1 MSTMNWDCY
10 PEHLR
15 PSEPPTDEEVGTHEL
30 TEEEIVFARA
40 HGILRVEEDGC
51 GFVPK
56 QWLEQLRKFRD
67 AMRQP
72 SLLRR
77 IMPPVPLVAGV
88 VPYKEPE
95 KFTEVPLVGFSKL
108 GAETGRFSGDHPNE
122 AAPPRSEPECPE
134 CAYERETGQGAP
146 VPHHCDQMAVDAGY
160 YPEEDKDA

>member
-1 MSTMNWDCY
+1 MAEKMNWDCY

-40 HGILRVEEDGC
+40 HRILRVEEDGC

-77 IMPPVPLVAGV
+77 IMPPVPVAGA
-88 VPYKEPE
+88 VPHPGPLSPGRTYECEEPKFVGKMVIRRDE
-95 KFTEVPLVGFSKL
+95 KFELPK
-108 GAETGRFSGDHPNE
+108 
-122 AAPPRSEPECPE
+122 PE
-134 CAYERETGQGAP
+134 CAYENRYPDFPVTG
-146 VPHHCDQMAVDAGY
+146 D
-160 YPEEDKDA
+160 ENE